1 MNGREGFRRVAQV
14 IMGIGW
20 IWAALMCV
28 AALTAFANG
37 RSEITFLWII
47 SGAIGWGA
55 AKATAWIIRGFASP
69 G

>member
-1 MNGREGFRRVAQV
+1 MNGREGFRRVAQA

-37 RSEITFLWII
+37 RSEIAFLWII